1 MERYLWQ
8 NKILYVWK
16 VEGTITNLAIG
27 QREPEDVSCHL
38 YSAFRS
44 RAKQRGNMY
53 GNPSFF
59 ENHDTFYGSIRYD
72 TISIE
77 TKSGD
82 RMRLKDVIVTKK
94 FQTMI
99 AIGSMCEIYLISAY
113 RAHEGTLIFALRANG
128 TQIED
133 LNGVGSLV
141 ETVQASTMRQMKF
154 MIVPVIVSLIVF
166 GSIGLFTVSS
176 LQENIPDFPLKPI
189 IAILTIGT
197 FLFIVSAGA
206 GMSIMKKKLQVFPSR
221 SALKNILV
229 REGFYL

>member
-8 NKILYVWK
+8 NKKLYVWK
-16 VEGTITNLAIG
+16 VEGTITNLVAG
-27 QREPEDVSCHL
+27 HREPEDIQYRI
-38 YSAFRS
+38 YSAFRP
-44 RAKQRGNMY
+44 RAKQRGTMY

-59 ENHDTFYGSIRYD
+59 ENYDTFYGSIRYN

-94 FQTMI
+94 FQAMI
-99 AIGSMCEIYLISAY
+99 AIGSTCELYLISAY
-113 RAHEGTLIFALRANG
+113 RSGEGTLLFALRANG

-141 ETVQASTMRQMKF
+141 ESMQASIMRQLKF

-229 REGFYL
+229 REGFSL